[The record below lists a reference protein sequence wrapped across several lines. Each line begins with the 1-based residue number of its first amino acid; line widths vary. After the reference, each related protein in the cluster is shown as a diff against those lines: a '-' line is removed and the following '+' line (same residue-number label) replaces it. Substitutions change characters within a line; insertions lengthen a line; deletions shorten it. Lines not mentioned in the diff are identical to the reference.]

1 MPQIE
6 EPETERKLIFQRAPS
21 IRNQVFKKKKLSNP
35 RSSLHDKAR
44 QIKFPKQIKRRNL
57 KQFQKI

>member
-21 IRNQVFKKKKLSNP
+21 IRNQVFKKKNSPILEAVFAAKQGKSNSP
-35 RSSLHDKAR
+35 SR
-44 QIKFPKQIKRRNL
+44 L
-57 KQFQKI
+57 KDEI